1 MYAVIAMNQ
10 TRPLSSRRLLVLV
23 LLVPFAASCR
33 SAWSSPNANAI
44 ATLIGDA
51 GYVRIEPGDFLMGA
65 PKEET
70 AIAGAE
76 RETGFRER
84 PRHRVAI
91 TRAFEIGKYEVTQRQ
106 WEAVMGSNPSAFK
119 GIELPVTNVSWNDV
133 QEFLTRLQ
141 PLDGKH
147 RYRLPTEAE
156 WEMASRADGTGET
169 SADALQETAWFDAN
183 SLSRPHPVGRLKPNA
198 WGLHDMQGNVWE
210 WVEDWYDRYY
220 YKTSPAE
227 DPSGPPAGQSKVQ
240 RGGSWQSGAWQ
251 CRPAARG
258 YSLPAERNHLTG
270 FRLVRV
276 KQL

>member
-1 MYAVIAMNQ
+1 MNQ
-10 TRPLSSRRLLVLV
+10 TRTLSSQRFLVLV
-23 LLVPFAASCR
+23 LLVPSVVSCT
-33 SAWSSPNANAI
+33 SVWSSSKANAL

-51 GYVRIEPGDFLMGA
+51 GYVRIEPGDFLMGS
-65 PKEET
+65 PKEEI
-70 AIAGAE
+70 AIVGAE
-76 RETGFRER
+76 REISYRER
-84 PRHRVAI
+84 PQHPVVI

-147 RYRLPTEAE
+147 NYRLPTEAE
-156 WEMASRADGTGET
+156 WEMACRAGSAGEV
-169 SADALQETAWFDAN
+169 AAELLQEIAWFDAN
-183 SLSRPHPVGRLKPNA
+183 SLSRPHPVGRLKPNT
-198 WGLHDMQGNVWE
+198 WGLFDMQGNVSE
-210 WVEDWYDRYY
+210 WIHDWYDRDYY
-220 YKTSPAE
+220 RTSPAE
-227 DPSGPPAGQSKVQ
+227 DPSGPPAGQSKVH
-240 RGGSWQSGAWQ
+240 RGGSWQSGTWQ
-251 CRPAARG
+251 CRAAARG